1 MLRNAR
7 ERLRTARR
15 QRQLKEYRV
24 AQASLGALLK
34 EDLPAD
40 IWQTALLELALMAQ
54 DENDLPRAL
63 QVYSQYLTRWPEDVN
78 VPEVLL
84 RQGLICRQLGLNNSA
99 ISKFYTVMTSALALK
114 GGDLDR
120 YQKLVLQ
127 AQVEIAETY
136 FVADRV
142 TEAKDAL
149 EKLLKL
155 KAPNLNREQIHYRLL
170 CCLSKLGLWDDLV
183 LRAQDYIR
191 RYEDGP
197 AEWEVRFLLATAY
210 KTTNRKTE
218 CEQQILE
225 ILKVDPKG
233 RKNVENLAY
242 WQQRTGNELANRFYQ
257 EGEFLTALDIYLAM
271 IPLNDKPEWQFPVL
285 YQAGLIYERL
295 NQLEKAG
302 EYYRKIL
309 ARQKDLGQS
318 PRPSL
323 EALVSLAR
331 WRNDLLSWEQT
342 TEAGHRQLR
351 SPASA
356 SNTAPETPTRAAL

>member
-1 MLRNAR
+1 MA
-7 ERLRTARR
+7 
-15 QRQLKEYRV
+15 
-24 AQASLGALLK
+24 ALLK

-40 IWQTALLELALMAQ
+40 IWQTALLELALLAQ
-54 DENDLPRAL
+54 DEEDLPRAL

-99 ISKFYTVMTSALALK
+99 VSKFYTVMTSALALK

-127 AQVEIAETY
+127 AQVEIAETF
-136 FVADRV
+136 FVAGRM

-155 KAPNLNREQIHYRLL
+155 KAPTLNREQIHYRLL

-183 LRAQDYIR
+183 LRSQDYLR

-210 KTTNRKTE
+210 KTANRKTE

-225 ILKVDPKG
+225 ILKVNPKG
-233 RKNVENLAY
+233 RKNIENLAY

-271 IPLNDKPEWQFPVL
+271 IPLNDKPEWQLPVL
-285 YQAGLIYERL
+285 YQVGLIYERL

-309 ARQKDLGQS
+309 ARQKDLGET
-318 PRPSL
+318 PKPSL

-342 TEAGHRQLR
+342 TEAGHRALR
-351 SPASA
+351 SPASSV
-356 SNTAPETPTRAAL
+356 SNTTAETPTRAAL